1 MSRAELLRPFADAP
15 CQERRVIDGFE
26 VVCIKGQLVADRKAV
41 WGETA
46 WEPCECEHCHGSGLD
61 PLYEGL
67 RYWRLDDA
75 ASWEDWQSRD
85 IYRVR
90 RVSASNTATMVCDV
104 RTDVGSVLRAA
115 AACGLAVAYMGPV
128 VGGFDGHQV
137 VLQKWHGYFNPT
149 DDKHLGQGDT
159 DEDAAAAAFAAAVQ
173 ERAS

>member
-1 MSRAELLRPFADAP
+1 MSRAEQLRPFADAP
-15 CQERRVIDGFE
+15 CPRMMPLQPGGPPYRHMVNTAE
-26 VVCIKGQLVADRKAV
+26 VCS
-41 WGETA
+41 
-46 WEPCECEHCHGSGLD
+46 CHGTGLD

-115 AACGLAVAYMGPV
+115 DVAGVGADVSQAILDWMEARRETRGELEDAVA
-128 VGGFDGHQV
+128 
-137 VLQKWHGYFNPT
+137 
-149 DDKHLGQGDT
+149 
-159 DEDAAAAAFAAAVQ
+159 ARFAAAVPVP